1 MGSAVSTGKW
11 RTRVGS
17 VAVAALS
24 FAYAASHAASV
35 PDGFVDS
42 TFVSVPSDATAMQ
55 FAPDGRLFVCQ
66 QSGGLRVVQNGTLLS
81 TSFLTLTVDASG
93 ERGVLGVAFD
103 PDFATNHFVYV
114 YYTATSPN
122 IHNRV
127 SRFTANGNVAVPGS
141 EVVILELNALSD
153 APDHNGGAIHFGN
166 DGKLYIA
173 VGDNANGA
181 NSQAL
186 TNLLG
191 KILRINRDGTIPAN
205 NPFYGVAS
213 GVNRAIW
220 ARGLRNPFTTAFQP
234 STGRLFINDVGES
247 TWEEVNE
254 GVAGA
259 NYGWPLAEGPSDD
272 PDHTDPFHYY
282 GRSDGCA
289 ITGGAFYNPPLVQ
302 FPGSYLGD
310 YFFAD
315 YCSGWIRR
323 LDVGSGTDSGFASG
337 IASPVDLKVG
347 PDGALYYL
355 ARGGSR
361 VGRISYAAAQAPSI
375 TLQPASATVAVGQS
389 ATFTV
394 SAIGTAPLTYR
405 WRRNGTNITGATAS
419 SYTLGS
425 AQLSDSGAFF
435 DVVVSNDFGSATSE
449 TAQLTVTQNSVPTA
463 AITQPV
469 NGTTYAGGNVVNYAG
484 TGNDVE
490 DGALPAAA
498 FTWWVDLHHD
508 AHTHPH
514 VLPVSGS
521 KTGSFTIPT
530 SGETSANVFYRIHL
544 RVTDSG
550 GLTRSVT
557 RDIQPRKATITL
569 ATNPAGRQ
577 LRLDGQPV
585 TTPHTFVGVV
595 GIQRSLEAVSPQTAS
610 GSTWIFS
617 SWSDGGAR
625 VHTISTP
632 AVNTTYTAQF
642 AAQPAVT
649 MAIANSSVF
658 EGNSA
663 TTNAVFTV
671 TLSAASAAPV
681 SASWTTANGSAKAG
695 TDYTGATGSV
705 SFPAGVTSRT
715 VTVAVHGDASI
726 EGNEIFYVDLSA
738 PSGATLAD
746 ARAVGTIRNDDGPG
760 TLSFSAASYQKPE
773 NGGSATVIVSR
784 SGGLAGGMSVW
795 YLTSN
800 GTASAGSDYAATSG
814 TLSFGAGVTS
824 LSFQVPVTNDTQDEA
839 NETVNLTLSNP
850 GGGAVL
856 GTRRTAVL
864 TIVDNDT
871 GGTLSFSA
879 STYQRNEDGSSIS
892 IKVLRTGGAASGV
905 AVGYATAP
913 GTANPT
919 TDYTHASGTLNFA
932 AGQSSASFTVLLKN
946 DAVVEADETVSLS
959 LGNPT
964 GGAKLGARPTAV
976 LTILDDD

>member
-17 VAVAALS
+17 VAVAALL
-24 FAYAASHAASV
+24 FCGAAAHAASV
-35 PDGFVDS
+35 PTGFVDAP
-42 TFVSVPSDATAMQ
+42 FVSGLNASTAMQ
-55 FAPDGRLFVCQ
+55 FAPDGRLFVCE
-66 QSGGLRVVQNGTLLS
+66 QSGKLRVVANGVLLA
-81 TSFLTLTVDASG
+81 TPFVQLAVNDSG
-93 ERGVLGVAFD
+93 ERGLLGVAFD
-103 PDFATNHFVYV
+103 PNFATNNFLYV

-141 EVVILELNALSD
+141 ELVILELNALSD
-153 APDHNGGAIHFGN
+153 APDHNGGALHFGN

-181 NSQAL
+181 NSQTL

-191 KILRINRDGTIPAN
+191 KILRINRDGTIPAD

-247 TWEEVNE
+247 TWEEINE
-254 GVAGA
+254 GAAGA

-289 ITGGAFYNPPLVQ
+289 ITGGAFYASSV
-302 FPGSYLGD
+302 FPVGYYGD
-310 YFFAD
+310 YFYAD
-315 YCSGWIRR
+315 YCGGWIRR
-323 LDVGSGTDSGFASG
+323 IDPVTGSDTGFASG
-337 IASPVDLKVG
+337 ISAPIDLKVG
-347 PDGALYYL
+347 PDGALFYL
-355 ARGGSR
+355 ARDSGR
-361 VGRISYAAAQAPSI
+361 VGRISYALAEPPTI
-375 TLQPASATVAVGQS
+375 TLQPASVTVAVGQS
-389 ATFTV
+389 APFTV
-394 SAIGTAPLTYR
+394 GAIGTAPLTYR

-419 SYTLGS
+419 TYTLAS

-435 DVVVSNDFGSATSE
+435 DVVVSNDFGSATSDA
-449 TAQLTVTQNSVPTA
+449 AQLTVTQNSVPTA

-469 NGTTYAGGNVVNYAG
+469 NGTTYAGGDVVNYAG
-484 TGNDVE
+484 AGNDVE

-569 ATNPAGRQ
+569 ATNPAGLQ

-585 TTPHTFVGVV
+585 TPPHAFVGVV

-610 GSTWIFS
+610 GGTWIFS

-642 AAQPAVT
+642 AAQPTVT
-649 MAIANSSVF
+649 MAIANSSVL
-658 EGNSA
+658 EGNSGA
-663 TTNAVFTV
+663 TNAVFTV
-671 TLSAASAAPV
+671 RLSAASGAPV
-681 SASWTTANGSAKAG
+681 SVSWATANGSAKAG
-695 TDYTGATGSV
+695 TDYTSATGSV
-705 SFPAGVTSRT
+705 NFPAGVTSRT
-715 VTVAVHGDASI
+715 LTVAVQGDTST
-726 EGNEIFYVDLSA
+726 EGNEVFYVDLSA

-746 ARAVGTIRNDDGPG
+746 ARAVGTIRNDDGAG
-760 TLSFSAASYQKPE
+760 TLNFSAASYQTTE

-784 SGGLAGGMSVW
+784 SGGLGGGMSVQ
-795 YLTSN
+795 YSTSN
-800 GTASAGSDYAATSG
+800 GTASAGSDYTATSG
-814 TLSFGAGVTS
+814 TLIFDAGVTS
-824 LSFQVPVTNDTQDEA
+824 RSFQVPITNDTQDEA
-839 NETVNLTLSNP
+839 NETVTLSLSNP
-850 GGGAVL
+850 AGGAVL
-856 GTRRTAVL
+856 GTRRTALL
-864 TIVDNDT
+864 TLVDNDA

-879 STYQRNEDGSSIS
+879 STYQRNEDGSSIW

-905 AVGYATAP
+905 AVGYTTSP

-919 TDYTHASGTLNFA
+919 TDYTHASGTLIFA
-932 AGQSSASFTVLLKN
+932 AGQSSAGFTVLLKN

-964 GGAKLGARPTAV
+964 GGAKLGTRPTAV